1 MLSKVVGDLGG
12 KAIEGFRSR
21 SQRQQGEEILLDAQ
35 RKIEE
40 LDFDPTQETR
50 QAFEAKKQ
58 QTESLQ
64 DLIRRNQQL
73 QSAQLISSNYDPT
86 RGGAQIPS
94 LLDNMNRGIMQTDMT
109 LGAEKTKADTEF
121 ANIAEAA
128 NQRNLQKDL
137 ALQNLR
143 FQQGSEAAGLGFSTG
158 TAALSSALDAPA
170 SSLDALFSIDPDL
183 MKYDFKKILDGS
195 YIPAENSKANG
206 GTLSSQIYKTGGEFN
221 HDTNKKA
228 LVDEETGEKEA
239 ELTGE
244 ELVLNVDQGNNAMQA
259 ADILVK
265 FVEENPN
272 APEDVR
278 AAAELLA
285 FFKEP
290 QFQGP
295 DEVDMPEDAVEEGQM
310 TV

>member
-12 KAIEGFRSR
+12 KALEGFRSR

-94 LLDNMNRGIMQTDMT
+94 LLDKMNRGIMQTDMT
-109 LGAEKTKADTEF
+109 LGAEKTKADTDF

-158 TAALSSALDAPA
+158 TAAASSALDAPA
-170 SSLDALFSIDPDL
+170 SAFDTLFSINPDL
-183 MKYDFKKILDGS
+183 LTEDLDTIFS
-195 YIPAENSKANG
+195 AAKG
-206 GTLSSQIYKTGGEFN
+206 GDLRSQIYKTGGEFN

>member
-1 MLSKVVGDLGG
+1 MTGAEILLLSKVVGDLTG
-12 KAIEGFRSR
+12 KTIEGFRSR

-40 LDFDPTQETR
+40 LDFDPAQETR
-50 QAFEAKKQ
+50 QAYEAKKQ

-73 QSAQLISSNYDPT
+73 QSAQLVSSNYDPT
-86 RGGAQIPS
+86 RGGAQISS
-94 LLDNMNRGIMQTDMT
+94 LLDNMNRGILQTDMT
-109 LGAEKTKADTEF
+109 LGAEKTKADTDF
-121 ANIAEAA
+121 ADIAEAA
-128 NQRNLQKDL
+128 NQRTLQKDL
-137 ALQNLR
+137 DLQNLR
-143 FQQGSEAAGLGFSTG
+143 FQQGSGAAGLGLITG
-158 TAALSSALDAPA
+158 TAAASAAADVPA
-170 SSLDALFSIDPDL
+170 SAFDALFSIDPDL
-183 MKYDFKKILDGS
+183 LTENISEIFKGAK
-195 YIPAENSKANG
+195 G
-206 GTLSSQIYKTGGEFN
+206 GDLKSQIYKTGGEFN

-310 TV
+310 IV

>member
-35 RKIEE
+35 RKIEDLE
-40 LDFDPTQETR
+40 FNPTQETR
-50 QAFEAKKQ
+50 QAYEAKKQ

-94 LLDNMNRGIMQTDMT
+94 LLDKMNRGIMQTDMT
-109 LGAEKTKADTEF
+109 LGAEKTKADTDL

-128 NQRNLQKDL
+128 NQRTLQKDL

-143 FQQGSEAAGLGFSTG
+143 LNQGTEAAGLGFSTG
-158 TAALSSALDAPA
+158 TAAASGAADAPA
-170 SSLDALFSIDPDL
+170 SAFDALFSIDPDL
-183 MKYDFKKILDGS
+183 LTEDVGTIFSGAK
-195 YIPAENSKANG
+195 G
-206 GTLSSQIYKTGGEFN
+206 GDLKSQIYKTGGEFN

-278 AAAELLA
+278 SAAELLA

-295 DEVDMPEDAVEEGQM
+295 DEVDMPDDAVEEGQM